1 MNYFSI
7 KSVMILS
14 LLPCSSI
21 FAVAGRDMTTNT
33 QILGCAGQGV
43 TCNFAL
49 MNATG
54 DVQNIVIAKT
64 TPVFDLGFINTTQTA
79 SITFPTMN
87 HKKVFK
93 VVFTKPFSSNLF
105 DQQLVGVPMEILL
118 ATSIPD
124 VEINKLD
131 PTAVAMVKVYRRMQ
145 NEQLWTE
152 MATITSDADITELLP
167 VTLLLNPDGRAEF
180 THKGETK
187 AVYFG
192 QGIVGSQRPDRSR
205 VR

>member
-1 MNYFSI
+1 MNHFFL

-49 MNATG
+49 NATG
-54 DVQNIVIAKT
+54 DIQDIDIAKT
-64 TPVFDLGFINTTQTA
+64 TPTYKLGSIYTTQTV
-79 SITFPTMN
+79 SITFPLMN
-87 HKKVFK
+87 HKKVF
-93 VVFTKPFSSNLF
+93 TLALTQPFSSNPF
-105 DQQLVGVPMEILL
+105 DKDMVGVPMEILL
-118 ATSIPD
+118 MTSRPD
-124 VEINKLD
+124 AEIQKIDTL
-131 PTAVAMVKVYRRMQ
+131 AIAMIKVYRRMSG
-145 NEQLWTE
+145 EQLWTE

-167 VTLLLNPDGRAEF
+167 VTLLINPNGKTEF
-180 THKGETK
+180 IHKGETK
-187 AVYFG
+187 AVYLG
-192 QGIVGSQRPDRSR
+192 QAIIGSQRPDRSR